1 MDLSLI
7 PPLLLDFDLTSSFN
21 EFWKYF
27 KLLWSDILSLLND
40 IKIGGVSLLSI
51 NIALTIFGLIFTVF
65 FAVVKS
71 GVVTSMDVGSSV
83 RESRRR
89 KDDDTKN
96 GYKRYEENRHK
107 QESYERIYKE
117 RNSK

>member
-7 PPLLLDFDLTSSFN
+7 PTLLLDFDATSAFGGIWSILTQVWQTVMS
-21 EFWKYF
+21 
-27 KLLWSDILSLLND
+27 ILNQ
-40 IKIGGVSLLSI
+40 IKIGGVSLLFI

-65 FAVVKS
+65 FAVVKT
-71 GVVTSMDVGSSV
+71 GVGTSMDVGSSV

-89 KDDDTKN
+89 KDDETKN
-96 GYKRYEENRHK
+96 GYKKYEENRHK